1 MEVDEEGPPP
11 PSSSSS
17 TQQRAA
23 AAGAA
28 LPPAAARKEVKDTS
42 SLSSFAKKLLIKRT
56 GPAPVSCGAGSEN
69 GQAVQASI
77 STSGWRLRWCHPSC
91 L

>member
-1 MEVDEEGPPP
+1 MEVDEEGPPA

-17 TQQRAA
+17 SQRAA
-23 AAGAA
+23 AAGGA

-56 GPAPVSCGAGSEN
+56 GPAPVSRGAGSEN
-69 GQAVQASI
+69 RQAVQASI
-77 STSGWRLRWCHPSC
+77 STSGWRLRWRHPSC